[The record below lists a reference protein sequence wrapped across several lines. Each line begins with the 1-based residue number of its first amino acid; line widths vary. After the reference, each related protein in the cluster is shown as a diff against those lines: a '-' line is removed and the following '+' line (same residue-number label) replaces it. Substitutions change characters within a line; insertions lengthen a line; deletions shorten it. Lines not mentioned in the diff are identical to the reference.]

1 MIEKKAE
8 YISEKLV
15 EKNLV
20 KNKDKDVYQYGIEV
34 LISTAIN
41 IMLLLVIGIITKT
54 VLLSICHFLILATIR
69 TLTGG
74 YHASTYLR

>member
-41 IMLLLVIGIITKT
+41 IMLLLVIAKLINVIIPIK
-54 VLLSICHFLILATIR
+54 LHTINQFE
-69 TLTGG
+69 TQKI
-74 YHASTYLR
+74 